1 MVQAYEN
8 QQRIR
13 MNIQIQAPIILVPV
27 ASDSRE
33 AIAVDLGS
41 LAIRNV
47 ISEIASS
54 KVIESCKC
62 CLIEIYF

>member
-13 MNIQIQAPIILVPV
+13 VNIQIQAPIVLVPV

-33 AIAVDLGS
+33 ALAVDLGN

-47 ISEIASS
+47 ISEIGNST
-54 KVIESCKC
+54 VITND
-62 CLIEIYF
+62 IYFHIKALI